1 MTVGIIKLT
10 RNRSYIIQPRTTQTV
25 RTEVRKPLVVD
36 EVHESVLESRSDS
49 GSFSQLLYKTGLSS
63 LYSNKKSVSKS
74 IDKSIITHSK
84 SVCEL
89 NDFKVVN
96 INYQNGNYRDF
107 HSCFLKNEKGQIM
120 ENIWQS
126 CKIYSKLNSYTY
138 KMFETVLWEHNTEI
152 HLENDT
158 VTNAYYLWKD
168 KLINNKYP
176 VVYPCG
182 YSNRNKFEFILFDNK
197 KYSYNDAFYNIYI
210 PMYLDLIKN
219 KPRFKELQKEYRNG
233 QNILIICDHLP
244 SKEIDFNINNKEQF
258 FYSPGFTLALSLS
271 TI

>member
-10 RNRSYIIQPRTTQTV
+10 RNRSYSIHPRISRSIRVEAHTAEL
-25 RTEVRKPLVVD
+25 R
-36 EVHESVLESRSDS
+36 SVLDKPGS
-49 GSFSQLLYKTGLSS
+49 GSFSQLLYKTGLY
-63 LYSNKKSVSKS
+63 LDKKS
-74 IDKSIITHSK
+74 DK
-84 SVCEL
+84 SVCKL

-107 HSCFLKNEKGQIM
+107 HSCFLKNEKDQIM

-126 CKIYSKLNSYTY
+126 CKVYSKLNYYTY
-138 KMFETVLWEHNTEI
+138 KMFDTVLWEHNAEI

-182 YSNRNKFEFILFDNK
+182 YCNRNKFEFILFDNK

-210 PMYLDLIKN
+210 PMYLNLIKN
-219 KPRFKELQKEYRNG
+219 KPRFKELQKEYHNG
-233 QNILIICDHLP
+233 QNILIICDNLP
-244 SKEIDFNINNKEQF
+244 NKEIDFNVNNKEQI
-258 FYSPGFTLALSLS
+258 FYSPGFTLAIALS
-271 TI
+271 TL